1 MCMSSGAHINL
12 PRNWLSHRYQVCQSW
27 YPSVLTI
34 FSGNVFING
43 PSMQPPCDK
52 SEQHWKHNF
61 SKNSFKIQGFP
72 GGSVVKNLPAN
83 AGYVGDAGLIPES
96 GRFPG
101 GGNGNPLMY
110 SCLENAMDGRAWWA
124 VVHGVQRIRCN
135 LVTEH
140 RNEPLTSES
149 ESKEITARRQS
160 SLHLRDHEIELWLE
174 KPCQNRIYGSERL
187 GSAEGGS

>member
-1 MCMSSGAHINL
+1 M
-12 PRNWLSHRYQVCQSW
+12 
-27 YPSVLTI
+27 
-34 FSGNVFING
+34 
-43 PSMQPPCDK
+43 
-52 SEQHWKHNF
+52 
-61 SKNSFKIQGFP
+61 
-72 GGSVVKNLPAN
+72 VKNLPAN
-83 AGYVGDAGLIPES
+83 AGYVRDAGLIPES

-140 RNEPLTSES
+140 KNEPQTSES

-160 SLHLRDHEIELWLE
+160 SLHLRDHEI
-174 KPCQNRIYGSERL
+174 
-187 GSAEGGS
+187 